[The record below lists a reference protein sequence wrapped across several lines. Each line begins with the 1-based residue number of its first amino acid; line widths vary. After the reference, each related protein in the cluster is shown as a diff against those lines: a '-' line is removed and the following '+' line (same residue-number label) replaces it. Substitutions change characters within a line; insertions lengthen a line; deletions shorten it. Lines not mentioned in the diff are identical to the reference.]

1 MVQIKS
7 LKPRPGEMVNGLR
20 RKQFSRLTGSFRCF
34 CGTLAE
40 CYKRNHV
47 IVQVGQNAWI
57 GF

>member
-7 LKPRPGEMVNGLR
+7 LKPPPGEMVNGLR
-20 RKQFSRLTGSFRCF
+20 RKQFSRPASFRGF
-34 CGTLAE
+34 CGTLSE

-47 IVQVGQNAWI
+47 IAQVGHNARI